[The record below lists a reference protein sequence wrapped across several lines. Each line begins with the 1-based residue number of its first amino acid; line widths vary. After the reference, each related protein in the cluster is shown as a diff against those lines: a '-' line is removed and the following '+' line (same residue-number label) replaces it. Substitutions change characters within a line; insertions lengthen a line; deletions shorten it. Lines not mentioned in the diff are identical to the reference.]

1 MNNQRWQHPFVDVFK
16 FVNLKE
22 WRVAQREGDVA
33 ECLDRTTAKR
43 VYRIWGSVS
52 AANYIQIPRNKGT
65 LKSLALTGRYV
76 YIQFNVPSG
85 KFYAIHLDFILKNAK
100 TQAEELLRLS
110 LSNIFK
116 INKYAGNSLQIACK
130 PGDKWTVACID
141 MQDTLEAYLGTH
153 LHSHV
158 LRSVTLCS
166 NLFVRGIFTSDIE
179 YNCRNLPREM
189 MFKITPSEQW
199 MNLYDWYEVP
209 SAEDKESLM
218 QIRTKTKSDK
228 QVSFK
233 KQTEEA
239 KDKLTDE
246 WENQVQQYMNE
257 ITQNWTQEED
267 KQPPQESKPK
277 SQKSTKQPK
286 SDEKPK
292 KQSKQTEKPAKQ
304 PREEFEDQKTLK
316 QQITP
321 GSSVDS
327 TLKLQLNTDLMKE
340 DKLERSESG
349 KLHTPRRVTFSDEIK
364 CEESPIKHS
373 ESTHNENKDPM
384 AVDPITELNCVIG
397 FTGQYNSC
405 VRWAKNP
412 ANFSTYPEDFREG
425 TNKFIIYPSGSILV
439 IMNPVNRKQFFMNC
453 HTGNICSV
461 SLSKDGALIASAQEG
476 PNPLVLVWDIKSR
489 RKPTYISISRFNKM
503 KSICFS
509 HTNRYLVTVG
519 QDAKSRDSILIWDI
533 SGISSGQMPSIYA
546 KQISPFHI
554 NIIKYSPIEE
564 HRLVSCGK
572 ENIRFWRVQN
582 GHLNGAAVV
591 LNHHARASEFLDLDF
606 EYYSGTTVSQ
616 AADQMLKRVFVG
628 NNQGLIFQVNYHNK
642 ELEGV
647 FQIHDGAIRSVVVTE
662 AFCVTGSQDTYLRI
676 WPLDFSEYYLEAK
689 HEADVTSVDVSGDGM
704 VVIAG
709 TLNCALGSLDMTN
722 NSYRTLLRAHA
733 SPIISIDVQ
742 PATGLLL
749 TIAKDLTMR
758 VWNFQ
763 NGEEMYEFTSL
774 QDEPTAISFHP
785 TQPFF
790 VCGFGSGSVRL
801 FHIESTSMREE
812 FIQHETRVLRCAH
825 SRDERLLLSASE
837 DGLICLYD
845 AKRRYQP
852 VKSIPVEVQG
862 DAVDACFSYD
872 SKQLAVLGT
881 NGSTIFI
888 WDCYTFAL
896 KFRINT
902 SGAFVLKIAFS
913 PNGQDIIALTK
924 SNEYK
929 VRYYGLNGFEGILIK
944 ELSGL
949 HSDSTIESFD
959 ISPNSKYLITAGT
972 DRMLKIWDYSMRP
985 NNIHG
990 QAFIGHAASIHNVI
1004 FSPDNHYIFTSSEGN
1019 EGMFVWKFNG
1029 DTTPLAI
1036 ETVVCRQAPVKIID
1050 EESLEDLLQT
1060 VQKLPDHTSGKKFDL
1075 NSEIRHEDMFSID
1088 QDSLSIKQNNTEVKF
1103 IDTAPSIRIQN
1114 SHFDL
1119 ITSLAIS
1126 DKLATASS
1134 DGSIKIWSMA
1144 SYNSELEFQLS
1155 PYYAVCISFFPNT
1168 SWLAVCLSNGV
1179 ITMLNIS
1186 NQTFPIKYEL
1196 DTPISYLKCI
1206 SKDTLISATVTGKLE
1221 MITVQSWEPF
1231 KAVSKEFGY
1240 SGGEVTSL
1248 DYDEFILVCS
1258 DKAKIQVWNE
1268 TLDLIDVFNV
1278 LENPHGEDID
1288 TGENLSYTMKIFQ
1301 QVSKTHCSAV
1311 FKKRSNLYLA
1321 IVESLQYLYIRDY
1334 IQNQVYTRIPLM
1346 QFPCSL
1352 SIHPSSLISVI
1363 GSSDGAVQI
1372 YHTDKETLQELEGQI
1387 SPIQGSV
1394 CDDTNL
1400 IISSGSDLVIWRL
1413 G

>member
-33 ECLDRTTAKR
+33 ECLDRTTGKR
-43 VYRIWGSVS
+43 VYRVWGSVS
-52 AANYIQIPRNKGT
+52 AANYIQIPRNKGP

-76 YIQFNVPSG
+76 YIQFHVPPG
-85 KFYAIHLDFILKNAK
+85 KFYAIHLDFILKNYK

-116 INKYAGNSLQIACK
+116 ANKYAGNSLQIPCK
-130 PGDKWTVACID
+130 PSDKWTVVCVD
-141 MQDTLEAYLGTH
+141 VQDTLEAYVGSH

-166 NLFVRGIFTSDIE
+166 NLFVRGIFTSDIL
-179 YNCRNLPREM
+179 YNCRSLPREM
-189 MFKITPSEQW
+189 MFKISPSEQW
-199 MNLYDWYEVP
+199 TNLYDWYDVP
-209 SAEDKESLM
+209 TPEDKQNLIQSKNKA
-218 QIRTKTKSDK
+218 QNNRKVT
-228 QVSFK
+228 FK
-233 KQTEEA
+233 NGEKNREDE
-239 KDKLTDE
+239 E

-257 ITQNWTQEED
+257 ITQNWEKEEA
-267 KQPPQESKPK
+267 KQPVQDSKQNGK
-277 SQKSTKQPK
+277 KKIEEKTSNQADIEFDDRKTVKQPK
-286 SDEKPK
+286 
-292 KQSKQTEKPAKQ
+292 TELESLKSTQKLHLNT
-304 PREEFEDQKTLK
+304 EYIKEDDKRVDKNEQGK
-316 QQITP
+316 QQ
-321 GSSVDS
+321 
-327 TLKLQLNTDLMKE
+327 
-340 DKLERSESG
+340 
-349 KLHTPRRVTFSDEIK
+349 TPRRVTFSDEIR

-373 ESTHNENKDPM
+373 EQPKQEYKDPM
-384 AVDPITELNCVIG
+384 SVDPITELNCVIG
-397 FTGQYNSC
+397 FTGQYTSC

-439 IMNPVNRKQFFMNC
+439 IMNPINRKQFFMNC
-453 HTGNICSV
+453 HTGNICSI
-461 SLSKDGALIASAQEG
+461 SLSRDGALIASSQEG

-489 RKPTYISISRFNKM
+489 RKPTYISIARFNKM
-503 KSICFS
+503 KSVSFS
-509 HTNRYLVTVG
+509 HSNKYLATVG
-519 QDAKSRDSILIWDI
+519 SDAKSRDVILIWDI
-533 SGISSGQMPSIYA
+533 SGIAQGQMPSIFA

-554 NIIKYSPIEE
+554 NTIKYSPIEE
-564 HRLVSCGK
+564 HKLVSCGK

-647 FQIHDGAIRSVVVTE
+647 FQIHDGAIHSVVVTE

-704 VVIAG
+704 LVVAG

-733 SPIISIDVQ
+733 SPIVSIDVQ
-742 PATGLLL
+742 PSSGLLL
-749 TIAKDLTMR
+749 TIAQDFTMR

-774 QDEPTAISFHP
+774 QDEPTAISLHP

-790 VCGFGSGSVRL
+790 VCGFASGSVRL
-801 FHIESTSMREE
+801 FHIETTSMREE
-812 FIQHETRVLRCAH
+812 FIQHETRVLKCAH

-837 DGLICLYD
+837 DGLVCLYD
-845 AKRRYQP
+845 ARRRYQP
-852 VKSIPVEVQG
+852 VKSIPVEVLG

-872 SKQLAVLGT
+872 SKQFAVLGT

-896 KFRINT
+896 KFRVNT

-913 PNGQDIIALTK
+913 PNCQDIIALTK

-944 ELSGL
+944 ELPGL
-949 HSDSTIESFD
+949 HPNSTIESFD
-959 ISPNSKYLITAGT
+959 IAPNSKYLITAGT
-972 DRMLKIWDYSMRP
+972 DRMLKIWDYSMRA
-985 NNIHG
+985 NDIHG
-990 QAFIGHAASIHNVI
+990 QAFIGHAASIKNVI
-1004 FSPDNHYIFTSSEGN
+1004 FSTDNQYIFTSSEGN

-1029 DTTPLAI
+1029 DVTPLQI
-1036 ETVVCRQAPVKIID
+1036 EHRICMQAPVKII
-1050 EESLEDLLQT
+1050 EESSIEGLLQA
-1060 VQKLPDHTSGKKFDL
+1060 VQALPDNHTGKKFDL
-1075 NSEIRHEDMFSID
+1075 NSEIRHEEMFSVD
-1088 QDSLSIKQNNTEVKF
+1088 QEHTTTKPNQVKF

-1114 SHFDL
+1114 SHSDTIFSIAL
-1119 ITSLAIS
+1119 S
-1126 DKLATASS
+1126 DKLATASC
-1134 DGSIKIWSMA
+1134 DGSIKIWNLA

-1155 PYYAVCISFFPNT
+1155 PYYAVCVSFFPNT

-1179 ITMLNIS
+1179 ITILNIS
-1186 NQTFPIKYEL
+1186 SQTFPIKYEL
-1196 DTPISYLKCI
+1196 DSPVCYLHCI
-1206 SKDTLISATVTGKLE
+1206 SSDTFIAASITGKLE
-1221 MITVQSWEPF
+1221 LITVHSWEPF
-1231 KAVSKEFGY
+1231 KATSKEFGY
-1240 SGGEVTSL
+1240 SGGQVTSL
-1248 DYDEFILVCS
+1248 DYDECILVAS

-1268 TLDLIDVFNV
+1268 SLDLIDVFNV
-1278 LENPHGEDID
+1278 LENPHGDDID

-1301 QVSKTHCSAV
+1301 EVSKSKCSAV
-1311 FKKRSNLYLA
+1311 FKRMSNLYLA

-1334 IQNQVYTRIPLM
+1334 IQNEVQTRIPLM
-1346 QFPCSL
+1346 QFPISL
-1352 SIHPSSLISVI
+1352 VLHPNIKLAAI

-1372 YHTDKETLQELEGQI
+1372 YNTEKETLQELEGQL
-1387 SPIQGSV
+1387 SAIQCAN
-1394 CDDTNL
+1394 CDETNL
-1400 IISSGSDLVIWRL
+1400 IVSSGCDLVIWRL